1 MALALESEFAHKAY
15 ENVESHLFGTESA
28 TAKKSMT
35 GQWPCVGSYYMPKD
49 QEPEVA
55 FMLTHYSAD
64 FSNHYLSGPLAS
76 RGFGVLGY
84 GIRFRALEEKFV
96 LDKALDDIVAGIK
109 WLSDNTNVKKLIFIG
124 NSGGGSLMAAY
135 QAKAEKEPGLRGA
148 DAFIFLNAHPGRAD
162 AITMYLDP
170 SVIDE
175 TDPTRRDPALDMY
188 NPDNGPPYSAE
199 FQAKYREAQKQR
211 NHRITAW
218 AKAER
223 KRLNDAG
230 ISDRIFS
237 VDRTFADLRFLDPN
251 IDPSERKMNLC
262 FYGDP
267 KKANNGPG
275 LLARAT
281 TIETWLSMWSLQD
294 SPVRFELIAADFS
307 LPTLVVQTT
316 GDVGVFPSNAK
327 HIYDMVG
334 SKAKELRLIPGEHFF
349 EDGQENLEAA
359 ADLIVQWTKKT
370 LSL

>member
-1 MALALESEFAHKAY
+1 MALALESKFAHKSY
-15 ENVESHLFGTESA
+15 DNVESISVGVESA

-35 GQWPCVGSYYMPKD
+35 GQWPCVGTYYRPKG

-76 RGFGVLGY
+76 RGFGVFGY

-96 LDKALDDIVAGIK
+96 LDKALDDIAAGIK
-109 WLSDNTNVKKLIFIG
+109 WLLDNTKVKKLIFIG

-135 QAKAEKEPGLRGA
+135 QAMAEKDSSLRGA

-175 TDPTRRDPALDMY
+175 FDPVRRDAALDMY
-188 NPDNGPPYSAE
+188 NPVNGPPYSSE
-199 FQAKYREAQKQR
+199 FQMSYRKAQIHR

-218 AKAER
+218 AKAEQE
-223 KRLNDAG
+223 RLKQAG

-237 VDRTFADLRFLDPN
+237 VDRTFADLRFLDPS
-251 IDPSERKMNLC
+251 IDPSDRKMNLC
-262 FYGDP
+262 FYGEP
-267 KKANNGPG
+267 KAANNGPG

-281 TIETWLSMWSLQD
+281 TIETWLSMWSLQE
-294 SPVRFELIAADFS
+294 SQVRFELIASDFS
-307 LPTLVVQTT
+307 LPTLVVQST
-316 GDVGVFPSNAK
+316 GDVGVFPSIAK
-327 HIYDMVG
+327 NIFDMVG
-334 SKAKELRLIPGEHFF
+334 SRDKELRFIPGEHFF
-349 EDGQENLEAA
+349 EDGQDNLEAA
-359 ADLIVQWTKKT
+359 ADLIANWTQKT
-370 LSL
+370 LDL